1 MDPAIS
7 EAIKSTVAASIQ
19 EGDMTSIS
27 LSNSFTTSF
36 LCISSQ
42 PNLKCNTILYFKHH
56 DKHHAASVIQYSIL
70 MQEIFRLNI
79 DYKK

>member
-1 MDPAIS
+1 MDTAIS

-19 EGDMTSIS
+19 EGDMTGIS

-36 LCISSQ
+36 LCTSSQ

-56 DKHHAASVIQYSIL
+56 AVSVIQYSIL